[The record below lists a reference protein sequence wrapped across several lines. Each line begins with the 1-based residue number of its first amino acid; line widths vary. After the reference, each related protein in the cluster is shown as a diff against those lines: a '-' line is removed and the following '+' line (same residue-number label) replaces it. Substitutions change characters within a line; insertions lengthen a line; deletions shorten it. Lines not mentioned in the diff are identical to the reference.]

1 MGLPMPK
8 TVLDFSSNTNVLPWQ
23 GWDEDLTLELRRC
36 LAFYPDDDAM
46 ELRLEIAERE
56 SRAVENCSVD
66 NILVV
71 NGSNEA
77 VYLIASFLGGKKT
90 ALWQPVYGEYLRA
103 LSAYGADVRNVFAAD
118 ALTGEEEAFFLCNP
132 CNPTGGYVEKNALEG
147 LFDRYPHTLF
157 VVDEAYI
164 DFLVGEHKK
173 LDFLRCRNVVVLRS
187 LTKSFHLCG
196 ARVGYILAC
205 EERIAQL
212 KTRQPTW
219 SVNAVAQIAALAFMK
234 DGEFIRKTRDFY
246 EQETPRF
253 VAKIESTGFKV
264 LPTRTNFFHRRG
276 RRRLEDDPGSF
287 ETRRRRTPYPQFPR
301 S

>member
-46 ELRLEIAERE
+46 ALRLEIAERE

-77 VYLIASFLGGKKT
+77 VYLIASFLGGKKA

-118 ALTGEEEAFFLCNP
+118 ALTGEEEAFFCATP
-132 CNPTGGYVEKNALEG
+132 A
-147 LFDRYPHTLF
+147 
-157 VVDEAYI
+157 
-164 DFLVGEHKK
+164 
-173 LDFLRCRNVVVLRS
+173 
-187 LTKSFHLCG
+187 
-196 ARVGYILAC
+196 ILP
-205 EERIAQL
+205 EDM
-212 KTRQPTW
+212 
-219 SVNAVAQIAALAFMK
+219 S
-234 DGEFIRKTRDFY
+234 RKTLSKDSLNATVIRC
-246 EQETPRF
+246 
-253 VAKIESTGFKV
+253 S
-264 LPTRTNFFHRRG
+264 
-276 RRRLEDDPGSF
+276 SS
-287 ETRRRRTPYPQFPR
+287 TRRISIF
-301 S
+301 